1 MIQLDRLCAHRG
13 ANLAAPENTLPAFSL
28 ALGRAKEIELDVWPS
43 ADGEL
48 FVCHDRT
55 VDRTTNGHG
64 RIADLTRE
72 ELKKLDAGSWFSK
85 EYAGVT
91 LPTLEEALALI
102 GGGAALNIHI
112 KSSVPA
118 EALGGR
124 VERRR
129 KEYGAGYAARPIFHA
144 PYFVE
149 PGETLTELET
159 RKVIP
164 YDEAVFERILQTV
177 DRHHARGNV
186 YITGKADVLLT
197 AKKLAPEL
205 PRCALEG
212 DENYTLSENA
222 LKYGCARVQFC
233 KLYLTREDM
242 ALAKRSGLHV
252 NLFWSD
258 SPEEA
263 EAYIRLGVDTILT
276 NDILTLSV

>member
-1 MIQLDRLCAHRG
+1 MICFDRLCAHRG
-13 ANLAAPENTLPAFSL
+13 ANLKAPENTLPAFSL

-64 RIADLTRE
+64 CIADLTE
-72 ELKKLDAGSWFSK
+72 KELRALDAGSWFSK
-85 EYAGVT
+85 EYAGT
-91 LPTLEEALALI
+91 RLPTLDEALALI
-102 GGGAALNIHI
+102 GGNAVMNIHI
-112 KSSVPA
+112 KSSASPA
-118 EALGGR
+118 ALSER
-124 VERRR
+124 VANRRR
-129 KEYGAGYAARPIFHA
+129 EYSAGYAARPVFHA
-144 PYFVE
+144 PYFAE
-149 PGETLTELET
+149 KGEVLEELET
-159 RKVIP
+159 RQIIP
-164 YDEAVFERILQTV
+164 YDEAVFQRILDAV

-186 YITGKADVLLT
+186 YVTGKADVLLT

-212 DENYTLSENA
+212 DENYTLSMNA